1 MKKKVIRVLESIVVI
16 ALVFL
21 YARIAKPH
29 AIYDKTIDPS
39 AYGTVTESK
48 NAILEQEFEVNEDT
62 LDGIRVKGA
71 ESGDISK
78 VSLNYTL
85 EEVDTNEV
93 VAEGEINAKKALKSR
108 FYELPFDTIENCNGK
123 QYRLSL
129 TQNAED
135 NESAV
140 QFSFEKQEES
150 NTAFYVDGEK
160 IDGTMILKT
169 LTDRFDLETFFVV
182 MIFVIY
188 IVAFMKLL
196 YRLFK

>member
-21 YARIAKPH
+21 YAHIAKPH

-108 FYELPFDTIENCNGK
+108 FYELPDTIENCNGK

-150 NTAFYVDGEK
+150 NTAFYVDGENRRN
-160 IDGTMILKT
+160 DDFKT

>member
-1 MKKKVIRVLESIVVI
+1 MV
-16 ALVFL
+16 
-21 YARIAKPH
+21 
-29 AIYDKTIDPS
+29 
-39 AYGTVTESK
+39 
-48 NAILEQEFEVNEDT
+48 
-62 LDGIRVKGA
+62 
-71 ESGDISK
+71 
-78 VSLNYTL
+78 
-85 EEVDTNEV
+85 
-93 VAEGEINAKKALKSR
+93 EGEINAKKALKSR